1 MARICVAKILN
12 AHGIRG
18 LVKLR
23 IHAENIELLR
33 DPNITLYRDETSD
46 ETIIFTLKNAL
57 KGDYLAEV
65 KGVSDRNDAE
75 KLRHM
80 EVFMD
85 EADLPTLD
93 EDEVYHRDLVGLD
106 VINEEDQKLGRV
118 KAVQNFGAEDLLEI
132 APSSGN
138 SFFLPYRKDIVL
150 KTDTNAKHIIVT
162 GYEDYI
168 G

>member
-1 MARICVAKILN
+1 MGRICVAKILN

-33 DPNITLYRDETSD
+33 DPNITLYRDHSSAD
-46 ETIIFTLKNAL
+46 TIVFTLKNAL

-65 KGVSDRNDAE
+65 KGVNDRNGAE
-75 KLRHM
+75 ALRHL

-85 EADLPTLD
+85 ESDLPTLEDD
-93 EDEVYHRDLVGLD
+93 EIYHRDLVGLD
-106 VINEEDQKLGRV
+106 VLNEDNQKLGRV

-138 SFFLPYRKDIVL
+138 SFFLPYRKNIVL
-150 KTDTNAKHIIVT
+150 KADTDAKQIIVT
-162 GYEDYI
+162 DYEDFI

>member
-33 DPNITLYRDETSD
+33 DPNITLYRDKTSD
-46 ETIIFTLKNAL
+46 DTIIFTLKNAL

-132 APSSGN
+132 APPSGN